1 MESETGKPEVSGQ
14 KPEIKTPVAPA
25 SPTPPS
31 RTGAVR
37 FSASLFLIFLVV
49 FFVLSPF
56 VEKLPH
62 GNFIDGSL
70 LTMVLMSGV
79 LATAGSRNKM
89 IIAIVFVAPV
99 IIGRWI
105 HLFRPD
111 LSDKIF
117 LVPGLVFFGFLIGNF
132 LYFILRAKRVDS
144 EVLCAG
150 LSVYLLLGMAWMV
163 AYLLVDEFS
172 HGTAFAFT
180 SGGPDS
186 AHVMSGF
193 TAIYFSFITL
203 TTVGYGD
210 IVPVSTVARMLTS
223 TEAMTG
229 TLFMAV
235 LIARLV
241 SLYSTQ
247 PPTDGGAK

>member
-1 MESETGKPEVSGQ
+1 MELKTEKSEAVN
-14 KPEIKTPVAPA
+14 
-25 SPTPPS
+25 PTVDS
-31 RTGAVR
+31 VR
-37 FSASLFLIFLVV
+37 AGVRHFSVKLFLTFLVV
-49 FFVLSPF
+49 FFVLAPF
-56 VEKLPH
+56 VEELPH

-70 LTMVLMSGV
+70 LTLVLMSGV
-79 LATAGSRNKM
+79 LAVGRSHKILIA
-89 IIAIVFVAPV
+89 AIVLAAPV
-99 IIGRWI
+99 IIGRWV
-105 HLFRPD
+105 HLFRTD
-111 LSDKIF
+111 LSDAIF
-117 LVPGLVFFGFLIGNF
+117 LVPGLVFFAFLIGNF

-172 HGTAFAFT
+172 HGSAFAFT
-180 SGGPDS
+180 AGGPDS
-186 AHVMSGF
+186 AHVMTGF

-210 IVPVSTVARMLTS
+210 IVPVTTVARMLTS